1 MLSASSRYPELNAA
15 DHEVKGILIDAFRI
29 EYDVLNIIQHVKR
42 MLTGFQ
48 IRAARAGLRI
58 TAKELAERAGVSLPT
73 IQRFETVDGVPPS
86 RSSTLLDV
94 KAALEAAGVE
104 FIGTPAQGPGI
115 RLWPH
120 KAHAP

>member
-1 MLSASSRYPELNAA
+1 
-15 DHEVKGILIDAFRI
+15 
-29 EYDVLNIIQHVKR
+29 

-94 KAALEAAGVE
+94 KAALEAAGIE
-104 FIGTPAQGPGI
+104 FTGTPEDAPGI
-115 RLWPH
+115 RLRTRRSELGLRVERGPGY
-120 KAHAP
+120 

>member
-1 MLSASSRYPELNAA
+1 
-15 DHEVKGILIDAFRI
+15 
-29 EYDVLNIIQHVKR
+29 

-94 KAALEAAGVE
+94 KATLEAAGIE
-104 FIGTPAQGPGI
+104 FIGTAEEGPGI
-115 RLWPH
+115 RRWPG
-120 KAHAP
+120 KAHSP

>member
-1 MLSASSRYPELNAA
+1 
-15 DHEVKGILIDAFRI
+15 
-29 EYDVLNIIQHVKR
+29 

-58 TAKELAERAGVSLPT
+58 TAKELAGRAGVSLPT

-94 KAALEAAGVE
+94 KAALEAAGIE
-104 FIGTPAQGPGI
+104 FIGTPDDSPGI
-115 RLWPH
+115 RMRPQ
-120 KAHAP
+120 KSQ